1 MATENL
7 KKLATLLFDT
17 QAGIS
22 DILKDGKIQVFEGI
36 NLGAVVAK
44 DLGAGI
50 RWKAIKGELKMKK
63 KDRDELT
70 AHIGSLSSK
79 YQDKAV
85 QLTNQFVKLASCIAD
100 TIELIQSL

>member
-1 MATENL
+1 
-7 KKLATLLFDT
+7 
-17 QAGIS
+17 
-22 DILKDGKIQVFEGI
+22 
-36 NLGAVVAK
+36 
-44 DLGAGI
+44 
-50 RWKAIKGELKMKK
+50 MKK